1 MMIDCQEWRRKQQNP
16 GFRDNKGFVWRRWN
30 PDHIPHQRPPK
41 PKLVINYAA
50 SDDSQTPEEGE
61 CSQPSELQDISS
73 QSLPLLD
80 SLKDKKASPDLNQDS
95 SESSLSKS
103 MTEDDNFHN
112 GIVVPRY

>member
-80 SLKDKKASPDLNQDS
+80 SLKDPKAPPDENQDS
-95 SESSLSKS
+95 SESLSKS
-103 MTEDDNFHN
+103 MTEDDNIHN
-112 GIVVPRY
+112 GIIVSRY

>member
-16 GFRDNKGFVWRRWN
+16 GFRDNKGFVWRRWY

-50 SDDSQTPEEGE
+50 SDDSQTQEEGE

-95 SESSLSKS
+95 GESLSKS
-103 MTEDDNFHN
+103 MTEDDNFQN
-112 GIVVPRY
+112 GIIVPRY